1 MSFLLLSRKVV
12 FIQIEQSG
20 LLVYT
25 YIRLE
30 YPAFLDILK
39 SSAVYLE
46 TLSYQC
52 DPRLGF
58 WTFLSSLLLA
68 VKFINWSRTLLSPYT
83 TFFLKFLSF
92 ALCLWLC
99 PWLQQ
104 VTDCSIRDAA
114 HNSDLSDCKP
124 RSWTISPVTFLKLQI
139 DTYI

>member
-58 WTFLSSLLLA
+58 
-68 VKFINWSRTLLSPYT
+68 
-83 TFFLKFLSF
+83 
-92 ALCLWLC
+92 
-99 PWLQQ
+99 
-104 VTDCSIRDAA
+104 
-114 HNSDLSDCKP
+114 
-124 RSWTISPVTFLKLQI
+124 
-139 DTYI
+139 